1 MKIVISAES
10 TIDLPKEIL
19 EEYGIKTIPFSIL
32 LGEKLMLDG
41 DMQPTEI
48 FEYVDASKVLP
59 KTSAVNEYQYTE
71 YFKELLT
78 NADAVIHFSLSKELS
93 CTYNN
98 AKEAS
103 ANLENVYVIN
113 SKSLSTGIAL
123 LAIKASNL
131 SKEGKTAQEIVE
143 IINKDVDKVQA
154 SFVLEK
160 LDYLR
165 KGGRC
170 SAIVAFG
177 ANILKIHPQ
186 ILVTNGKM
194 SPAKKY
200 RGNYDVCVKQY
211 CKDTLEQFSNA
222 DKSLAFVTYTT
233 ASDEAVLSAET
244 ALKEAGFK
252 KILKTRA
259 GATISSHCGPNTLG
273 ILFLTV

>member
-1 MKIVISAES
+1 MKIIISAES
-10 TIDLPKEIL
+10 TIDLPKEVL
-19 EEYGIKTIPFSIL
+19 KEYGIKTIPFSIL

-41 DMQPTEI
+41 DMQTTDI
-48 FEYVDASKVLP
+48 FDYVNSSKVLP
-59 KTSAVNEYQYTE
+59 KTSAINEFQYGE

-78 NADAVIHFSLSKELS
+78 NADAVIHFCLSKELS

-103 ANLENVYVIN
+103 EKLENVYVIN
-113 SKSLSTGIAL
+113 TKSLSTGIAL

-131 SKEGKTAQEIVE
+131 AKEGKTAKEIVE
-143 IINKDVDKVQA
+143 IINLNVEKVQA

-194 SPAKKY
+194 APAKKY

-211 CKDTLEQFSNA
+211 CKDTLEQFPNI
-222 DKSLAFVTYTT
+222 DKSLAFITYTT
-233 ASDEAVLSAET
+233 ASDEAIASAENS
-244 ALKEAGFK
+244 LKEAGFE